1 MIDVSKKFNT
11 LRYARA
17 EGSLFA
23 RAEIV
28 KRVINNDVPKGDVM
42 QVARTA
48 GIMAAKKTSELMV
61 FCHPIPL
68 DWVEVTVEPQNKLIH
83 VQAEIRSVWKTGVEM
98 EALTAVSAALLNIYD
113 MLKPLDDELYL
124 GEIRLVEKSGGWS
137 DYRESKAQKIQCAVL
152 VISDSTF
159 SGERTDTSGKALV
172 DFLQG
177 QGFRVP
183 VYDILP
189 DDRKTIESK
198 LTELADSGKPDMIF
212 TTGGSGLGPKDVTPE
227 ATLAVI
233 DRELPGVA
241 EALRSYGKDR
251 TPYAMLARQVCGIR
265 NNTLIINLPGSK
277 TGALQ
282 SIQSLFPG
290 LTHALH
296 MVRGEG
302 H

>member
-1 MIDVSKKFNT
+1 MIDVSNKFDT

-23 RAEIV
+23 HPEIV
-28 KRVINNDVPKGDVM
+28 QRIINNDVPKGDVI
-42 QVARTA
+42 QVARAA
-48 GIMAAKKTSELMV
+48 GIMAAKKTADWMV

-68 DWVEVTVEPQNKLIH
+68 DWVEVTVEPQTDSIH
-83 VQAEIRSVWKTGVEM
+83 VQAEIRTVWKTGVEM
-98 EALTAVSAALLNIYD
+98 EAMTAVSAALLNIYD
-113 MLKPLDDELYL
+113 MLKPLDENLRI
-124 GEIRLVEKSGGWS
+124 GNIQLVEKSGGWS
-137 DYRESKAQKIQCAVL
+137 DFKESEPQKIRCGVM

-159 SGERTDTSGKALV
+159 AGDRTDSSGKALI
-172 DFLQG
+172 DFLQQ
-177 QGFRVP
+177 QGFQVP

-189 DDRKTIESK
+189 DNQNTIQSK
-198 LTELADSGKPDMIF
+198 LIELADSGKLDIIF

-233 DRELPGVA
+233 DKEVPGIT
-241 EALRSYGKDR
+241 EALRKYGKDR
-251 TPYAMLARQVCGIR
+251 TPFAMLARQVCGMR
-265 NNTLIINLPGSK
+265 KNTLIINLPGSTK
-277 TGALQ
+277 GALQ

-296 MVRGEG
+296 MIRGEG